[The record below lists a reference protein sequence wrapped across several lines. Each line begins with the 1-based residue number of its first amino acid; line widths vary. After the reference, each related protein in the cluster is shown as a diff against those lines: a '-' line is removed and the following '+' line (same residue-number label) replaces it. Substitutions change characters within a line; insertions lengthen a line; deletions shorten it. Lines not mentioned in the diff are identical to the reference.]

1 MRLLFTLLLTCIILE
16 KFNNGINFEKL
27 YIFKSKKNSLITN
40 PNILKSHVI
49 YKWYEKC
56 FVYII
61 CLCFI
66 EHFIIIYYLSITLL
80 H

>member
-1 MRLLFTLLLTCIILE
+1 MRLLFTLLLICIILE

-27 YIFKSKKNSLITN
+27 YIFESKKNSLITN
-40 PNILKSHVI
+40 PDILKSDII

-56 FVYII
+56 FFNII

>member
-27 YIFKSKKNSLITN
+27 YIFKSKKNSLIIN

-49 YKWYEKC
+49 YKWYEK
-56 FVYII
+56 
-61 CLCFI
+61 
-66 EHFIIIYYLSITLL
+66 
-80 H
+80 